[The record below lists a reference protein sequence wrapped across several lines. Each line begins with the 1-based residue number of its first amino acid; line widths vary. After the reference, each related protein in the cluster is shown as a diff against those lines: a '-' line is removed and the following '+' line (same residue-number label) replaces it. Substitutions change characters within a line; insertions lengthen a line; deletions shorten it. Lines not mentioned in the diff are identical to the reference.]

1 MESIWR
7 KFTINVR
14 NGDDGDEQMSTSAG
28 LSTRPSP
35 TTCAQFGTTPLQDPV
50 VLARHV
56 SLFQIGFISAIDQTF
71 SLNDIAVG

>member
-1 MESIWR
+1 MVVMEMMEMNR
-7 KFTINVR
+7 CQQAPGCLLDLRRLLVLNL
-14 NGDDGDEQMSTSAG
+14 A
-28 LSTRPSP
+28 L
-35 TTCAQFGTTPLQDPV
+35 TPLQDPV